1 MKTILTVAEYVKS
14 LSEDRKIAVEKLRRI
29 CKQALPDAEECISY
43 GMIGYVVPFSI
54 YPDGYHCDTSL
65 PLPFVAIASQKSHI
79 GLYHMGV
86 YAKLELLN
94 WFQEEFPK
102 HSKRKLD
109 MGKSC
114 IRFKKPDEI
123 PYAFLAEFMSKMS
136 VQDWIKIYETNYKK

>member
-1 MKTILTVAEYVKS
+1 MKTVQTVVEYVKS
-14 LSEDRKIAVEKLRRI
+14 LSEDRKIAVEKLRGI

-54 YPDGYHCDTSL
+54 YPDGYHCDNSL

-86 YAKLELLN
+86 YAKPELLN

-102 HSKRKLD
+102 YSKRKLD